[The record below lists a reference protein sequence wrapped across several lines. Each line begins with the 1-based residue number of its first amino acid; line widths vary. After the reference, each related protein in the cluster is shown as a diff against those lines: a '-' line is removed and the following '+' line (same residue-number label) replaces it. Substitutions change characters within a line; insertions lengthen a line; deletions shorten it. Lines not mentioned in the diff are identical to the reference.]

1 MVINFKIFSD
11 YIWPFCYIGKGLVDR
26 LKKEYLIDDHWVSF
40 ELHPETPPEGMLL
53 SERFKGLDLSSFFE
67 HILQRGQE
75 EGITFGIVE
84 VLSNSRLALMAS
96 EYARDQGKYY
106 TFHENMFHAYFT
118 EALDIGKP
126 DVIADV
132 AKRSGLEEKKTLNAV
147 NNGRYELRL
156 NEAREEVEAIGLTG
170 VPLFIINNK
179 YQITGA
185 QPIETFRN
193 LLDKIK
199 WKSLGQILKNS
210 QCLDTKLDLIFMLS
224 YKFVLECPISMSH
237 NVLYYFGNKVDDKT

>member
-1 MVINFKIFSD
+1 
-11 YIWPFCYIGKGLVDR
+11 
-26 LKKEYLIDDHWVSF
+26 
-40 ELHPETPPEGMLL
+40 MLL

-199 WKSLGQILKNS
+199 
-210 QCLDTKLDLIFMLS
+210 
-224 YKFVLECPISMSH
+224 
-237 NVLYYFGNKVDDKT
+237 

>member
-1 MVINFKIFSD
+1 
-11 YIWPFCYIGKGLVDR
+11 
-26 LKKEYLIDDHWVSF
+26 
-40 ELHPETPPEGMLL
+40 MLL
-53 SERFKGLDLSSFFE
+53 SERFKGINLSSFFE

-156 NEAREEVEAIGLTG
+156 NEAREEGEAIGLTG

-199 WKSLGQILKNS
+199 
-210 QCLDTKLDLIFMLS
+210 
-224 YKFVLECPISMSH
+224 
-237 NVLYYFGNKVDDKT
+237 